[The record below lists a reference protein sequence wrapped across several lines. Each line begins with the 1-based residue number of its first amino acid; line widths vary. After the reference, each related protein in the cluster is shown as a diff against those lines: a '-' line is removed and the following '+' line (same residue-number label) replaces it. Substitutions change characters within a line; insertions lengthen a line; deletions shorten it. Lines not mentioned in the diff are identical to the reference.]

1 MMPSSLNSTS
11 VTCTNTQRSRQQR
24 AVARSLL
31 VLSAL
36 SLAAIANCSSPSTV
50 GKSVSALDELI
61 QEKSVGSVPAH
72 PQPERQAHPSTRA
85 LVVHRPAPHC
95 ELAGLEVD
103 TVDADLWSRLKLDY
117 ERHCYK
123 QVDMLVPGRLRGLVA
138 FQPPSRVEAITGGD
152 RIRDKLKGAEA
163 PEPNAVA
170 PTDSGIVVQD
180 AAAPTV
186 VGPAAIGAASASSP
200 PLDAKFFRERA
211 IAAYRDGDLA
221 LALADFDL
229 AIRLDPGFEH
239 AYIDRGIILYRLGV
253 PNLAFDDVTRARS
266 IGNSH
271 RIPTPPLP
279 KASPL
284 SNKN

>member
-1 MMPSSLNSTS
+1 MMPSSPNRTS
-11 VTCTNTQRSRQQR
+11 VTCTNAQGSRQQR

-31 VLSAL
+31 ALSAL
-36 SLAAIANCSSPSTV
+36 SLAAIAGCSTV

-72 PQPERQAHPSTRA
+72 PQRQAHPSTRA
-85 LVVHRPAPHC
+85 LVVHRLAPDC

-103 TVDADLWSRLKLDY
+103 TIDADLWSRLKLDY
-117 ERHCYK
+117 ERHCRT
-123 QVDMLVPGRLRGLVA
+123 QADRLVPGRLRGLVA
-138 FQPPSRVEAITGGD
+138 FQPPSRIITGGD
-152 RIRDKLKGAEA
+152 RMRDKLKGAEA
-163 PEPNAVA
+163 PVPNAVA
-170 PTDSGIVVQD
+170 PADSGIVAQD

-186 VGPAAIGAASASSP
+186 VGPTSSGTVSASSP
-200 PLDAKFFRERA
+200 PKDAKFYREDA
-211 IAAYRDGDLA
+211 IAAYRDGDIA
-221 LALADFDL
+221 LALVYFDL
-229 AIRLDPGFEH
+229 AIRRDPSFEDD
-239 AYIDRGIILYRLGV
+239 YINRGIVLYRFGH